1 MKLKVFYKGAN
12 MNSNDEVINKTMPK
26 MDRIITEP
34 TYDHTALIEAY
45 QAGAV
50 IQFNDPDCGW
60 VNIKSPLWNPYGEY
74 RIKPN
79 LETLLKEADEYK

>member
-1 MKLKVFYKGAN
+1 MDN
-12 MNSNDEVINKTMPK
+12 NEVINKTMVGLYTEIIEPK
-26 MDRIITEP
+26 
-34 TYDHTALIEAY
+34 YDHTALIEAY